1 MARDVGKR
9 PRSLSHDGLGSRQS
23 QPRETERDAGEPGS
37 RKAVRQPAC
46 IGEQRGHHRCQ
57 RHSQIAEHAVHADG
71 AARLV
76 AGGVH
81 QHGGADRMVDRREQS
96 SGRERDRQHHRR
108 TGKRRRRHREAGAEK
123 EQRHQRRPADAL
135 RNPPLRQ
142 REQPVEQ
149 EHARGERQD
158 RPIRVAKPP
167 VRHRHCQHRGGQDQQ
182 RIVGEA
188 MRGIDESDQACVR
201 CHVRTSS
208 TGVAPGPKVG
218 CLTFDVRPSFVSDRT
233 PCRPLPPAPVRGGA
247 TAPCRLCL

>member
-1 MARDVGKR
+1 MRGIVAEPLLHQLRQQQREGIEHQAGDDRDQQQHDDRAAHQVARDVGKW

-23 QPRETERDAGEPGS
+23 PPRETERDAGD
-37 RKAVRQPAC
+37 ARQQEGGAPAGC

-149 EHARGERQD
+149 EHAR
-158 RPIRVAKPP
+158 ASA
-167 VRHRHCQHRGGQDQQ
+167 
-182 RIVGEA
+182 RI
-188 MRGIDESDQACVR
+188 
-201 CHVRTSS
+201 
-208 TGVAPGPKVG
+208 GPYASPN
-218 CLTFDVRPSFVSDRT
+218 RPS
-233 PCRPLPPAPVRGGA
+233 G
-247 TAPCRLCL
+247 TAIASTAVGRINSE